1 MPLQL
6 AVSTPQ
12 GSVKEHLLFEGQ
24 PYNIGRA
31 KTADVVIDH
40 PQISR
45 QHAIL
50 SNTPEKLWS
59 LNDTSSTGCFQ
70 LGKKISTLLIT
81 TEQSI
86 LLGPVACKL
95 KRVSQQEIEKAQ
107 SQQVWKKLQLQQYCA
122 QLSQCDSS
130 MSLIRIARDCLI
142 QSLGCER
149 AALVLFDENAG
160 FQQGLGYEPWMDGEG
175 FSGSRT
181 VIRNTIQK
189 QTPLALGNLKA
200 EQEYA
205 LQPSV
210 IQHHIL
216 AALCVPILV
225 ENHVVGVLYG
235 DNTQGRQ
242 YFTKTDVAFAA
253 SLANVLSL
261 RLLFHSINQKIS
273 LLQSS

>member
-12 GSVKEHLLFEGQ
+12 GTVAEHFLIEGQ
-24 PYNIGRA
+24 PYHIGRA
-31 KTADVVIDH
+31 ETADVVISH
-40 PQISR
+40 PQVSR
-45 QHAIL
+45 QHAVL
-50 SNTPEKLWS
+50 STTSEQLWS

-70 LGKKISTLLIT
+70 SGKKISSLLIT
-81 TEQSI
+81 NEQSI
-86 LLGPVACKL
+86 LLGPVACRL
-95 KRVSQQEIEKAQ
+95 KRVSNQEMEKSESHQ
-107 SQQVWKKLQLQQYCA
+107 IWRKRQLQQYRT
-122 QLSQCDSS
+122 QLSRCDNSL
-130 MSLIRIARDCLI
+130 SLIQVAREYMI

-149 AALVLFDENAG
+149 AALILFDAESG
-160 FQQGLGYEPWMDGEG
+160 FQQGLGYEPWMDAEG

-181 VIRNTIQK
+181 VIKNAIANHS
-189 QTPLALGNLKA
+189 PLALGNLKA

-210 IQHHIL
+210 IQHNIL
-216 AALCVPILV
+216 AALCVPVLV
-225 ENHVVGVLYG
+225 EHQVVGVLYG

-242 YFTKTDVAFAA
+242 YFTNTDVAFAT

-261 RLLFHSINQKIS
+261 RLLFHSIDHKIS